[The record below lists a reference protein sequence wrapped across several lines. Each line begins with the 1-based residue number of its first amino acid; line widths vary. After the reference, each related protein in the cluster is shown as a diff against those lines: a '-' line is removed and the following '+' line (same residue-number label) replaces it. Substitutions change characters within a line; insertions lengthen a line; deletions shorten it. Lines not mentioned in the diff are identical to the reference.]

1 MKANAHAP
9 AEKWIGHPNLRLR
22 PHAPNTGKGRL
33 QVQIARA
40 FVAGGPVQ
48 SSSEIYDWTFVRRRA
63 RLPSGHRHSVRR
75 ILIEIAEKVGRA
87 ATIGRPWLWRLKSPE
102 NRVTDTPVVTLAATE
117 TTK

>member
-1 MKANAHAP
+1 VRP
-9 AEKWIGHPNLRLR
+9 RPKWFGHPNLRLR

-40 FVAGGPVQ
+40 FVAGGPMQ

-87 ATIGRPWLWRLKSPE
+87 PTRGCGG
-102 NRVTDTPVVTLAATE
+102 
-117 TTK
+117 